1 MLSRILQGVD
11 RVLRAL
17 LAALIVA
24 MVAAVTWQV
33 VSRYLLGDPS
43 SWTEELAR
51 FTLVWIGLLGGAH
64 AYRRRLHLGLD
75 LLETR
80 LAGRARR
87 LQSIAVHVTVAAFA
101 ATVLIG
107 GGIELIRLAMQLGQS
122 TPALGLPMGAVY
134 AALPI
139 SGALML
145 LHAGVALFARPID
158 HAGERPADFPGQRA
172 GSQPGENVGRHPSAT
187 GSGRTRPPDTSGGAV

>member
-1 MLSRILQGVD
+1 MLSRTLQGID
-11 RVLRAL
+11 RVLSAV
-17 LAALIVA
+17 LAALIVV
-24 MVAAVTWQV
+24 MVASVTWQV
-33 VSRYLLGDPS
+33 ISRYLLGAPS

-87 LQSIAVHVTVAAFA
+87 LQSLAVHVTVAAFA

-107 GGIELIRLAMQLGQS
+107 GGFELIRLATQLGQS

-134 AALPI
+134 AALPV

-145 LHAGVALFARPID
+145 MHAGIVLFGRPD
-158 HAGERPADFPGQRA
+158 QGT
-172 GSQPGENVGRHPSAT
+172 T
-187 GSGRTRPPDTSGGAV
+187 GGGTV